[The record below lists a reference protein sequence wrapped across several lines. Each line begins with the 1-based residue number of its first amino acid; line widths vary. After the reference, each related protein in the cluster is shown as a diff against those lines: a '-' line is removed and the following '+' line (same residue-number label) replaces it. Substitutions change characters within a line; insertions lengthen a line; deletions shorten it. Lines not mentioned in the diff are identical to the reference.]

1 MFKVQTTEVRLLEV
15 RRFPVWKEK
24 RIMVMQERMR

>member
-1 MFKVQTTEVRLLEV
+1 MRTTAVRLLEV

-24 RIMVMQERMR
+24 RMTVMQDRMR